1 MERNHTG
8 NAPIHPILVGIAII
22 WFASWSTD
30 LYSQTVRLSDTQPV
44 VSPPV
49 VSQPV
54 VPQPLLGAMAPLTD
68 SSVAARDGQPRL
80 ASASTSYFNFQDAA
94 PLPPVTRSES
104 DSNGNSS
111 ANNPSNS
118 NSNSSD
124 LQNAMLGNVSGLG
137 GLSAERRSRAS
148 SPGAD
153 AVLGEEAIFRKT
165 TDSGNLLGKS
175 STVRGVSSQQR
186 TPITTDTRVRGER
199 TGQVLAAGSYWAPV
213 RLDLDTMMNKID
225 SRLVD
230 SLIVIKGPYSPRYG
244 PGFSFIDID
253 LLPTPRYE
261 GGREFH
267 GTTSIDYLTNG
278 EQVYGRQTI
287 FGGDADSGYRASYG
301 HRTGND
307 YTAGDGREIPASYKS
322 RDINLAFGRDLDPH
336 RKVEFNY
343 LRLDQTDVEF
353 PGLVFDTRYLVTDGY
368 EVKYFDDAPR
378 FGDYHMAEVW
388 YNRTR
393 FEGDTLALSKNTQ
406 IPLLS
411 TILYSPS
418 GVDGFGITD
427 GDGSSLGYRSES
439 IAGDVGYNH
448 LAFGTDMILLKQ
460 GINDREALLD
470 PRFNNFPLPPSQSV
484 DFGFYLER
492 VMQPHD
498 YVRVN
503 MGARIDTIRNTST
516 GLVDGAAFLPSD
528 GLLQTFTTWQTYVNA
543 QADLTSNWVATAGA
557 GLGQRPP
564 TLTELY
570 VRSAFIGS
578 LQRGLTF
585 MLGNS
590 ELSPETLL
598 QVDLGLTG
606 TFDQFQVGANAYQA
620 WIEDYITYD
629 LFRASG
635 GADGLADGVG
645 YVNTPRATLAG
656 IESFAQY
663 QMLDSMSLFGN
674 LSYVQGTDRTRNEGD
689 YFGLNL
695 RSFEFDVPKEALPG
709 IPPLDSRFG
718 VLFHD
723 PSPNRIWGLEVS
735 VRAVAQQ
742 DRIAATLQEVA
753 TPGFTT
759 VDLRGFR
766 RLNSNWLLTG
776 GIENVGD
783 RFYQEHLDYRT
794 GLGVFRPGIGY
805 YTGLEIS
812 F

>member
-1 MERNHTG
+1 MRNRQRQSNCERIVFAAAAWSVCCCL
-8 NAPIHPILVGIAII
+8 APELVG
-22 WFASWSTD
+22 
-30 LYSQTVRLSDTQPV
+30 QTVKLADNQPQAPQPTQPV
-44 VSPPV
+44 EQVPAPPR
-49 VSQPV
+49 
-54 VPQPLLGAMAPLTD
+54 
-68 SSVAARDGQPRL
+68 VAEATP
-80 ASASTSYFNFQDAA
+80 SYFNLQDPA
-94 PLPPVTRSES
+94 PLPPILRSEGGATNPNLAS
-104 DSNGNSS
+104 GPAGQPTGNTQ
-111 ANNPSNS
+111 NNQPN
-118 NSNSSD
+118 NQTNEE
-124 LQNAMLGNVSGLG
+124 LRTAMLGNVTALN
-137 GLSAERRSRAS
+137 GLSADRRSKAL

-153 AVLGEEAIFRKT
+153 AVLGEEGLFRKT
-165 TDSGNLLGKS
+165 TDSGDLLGKS
-175 STVRGVSSQQR
+175 ATVRGVSSQQR

-213 RLDLDTMMNKID
+213 RQDLDTMMNKID
-225 SRLVD
+225 SRLID

-253 LLPTPRYE
+253 LLPTPRYAL
-261 GGREFH
+261 GSEFH
-267 GTTSIDYLTNG
+267 GTTSVDYLTNG

-307 YTAGDGREIPASYKS
+307 YTAGDGREIPSSYKS

-343 LRLDQTDVEF
+343 LRLDQTDVEY

-368 EVKYFDDAPR
+368 EIKYFDEAPR
-378 FGDYHMAEVW
+378 FGDFHMAEVW

-393 FEGDTLALSKNTQ
+393 FEGDTLAPSKDAQ
-406 IPLLS
+406 IPNLRW
-411 TILYSPS
+411 ILYSPS
-418 GVDGFGITD
+418 GFDGFGITD

-470 PRFNNFPLPPSQSV
+470 PSYNNFPLPPSQSV

-492 VMQPHD
+492 VLRPHE
-498 YVRVN
+498 YIQLN

-516 GLVDGAAFLPSD
+516 GFVDGAPFLPTD
-528 GLLQTFTTWQTYVNA
+528 GLLQTFTTWQTYINA
-543 QADLTSNWVATAGA
+543 QADLTSNWKATAGA

-585 MLGNS
+585 MLGDR

-598 QVDLGLTG
+598 QIDMGLIG
-606 TFDQFQVGANAYQA
+606 QFDRLQVGANAYHA

-629 LFRASG
+629 LFAASS

-656 IESFAQY
+656 VESFIQY
-663 QMLDSMSLFGN
+663 QMLDSVSLFGN

-689 YFGLNL
+689 YFDLNL
-695 RSFEFDVPKEALPG
+695 RSRVFGVEKEALPG
-709 IPPLDSRFG
+709 IPPLDSRVG
-718 VLFHD
+718 ILFHD
-723 PSPNRIWGLEVS
+723 ASPDRLWGLECS
-735 VRAVAQQ
+735 VRAVARQN
-742 DRIAATLQEVA
+742 RIAATLQEVA
-753 TPGFTT
+753 TPGFAT
-759 VDLRGFR
+759 VDIRGFR
-766 RLNSNWLLTG
+766 RLSQNWLLTG

-794 GLGVFRPGIGY
+794 GTGVFRPGIGY